1 MGVEAETALNRQGL
15 PNTLCYYA
23 FDMDITKGA
32 DIRLSEL
39 HPVGFPLRRNDANG
53 AVAPPTVPTEPVPEP
68 VPEPMPEPRTAAVS
82 NGAAASNGKRKRVD
96 RPMAGTDSD
105 FEDVAFNVADFEV
118 K

>member
-82 NGAAASNGKRKRVD
+82 NGAAASPLPRTMRGD
-96 RPMAGTDSD
+96 GGTPAASTASTSMASP
-105 FEDVAFNVADFEV
+105 ELAIL
-118 K
+118 